1 MLDGMAKHEQFRGVL
16 SFVSNTPYSATGYG
30 TQAGYMV
37 DRFVRHG
44 LRTAV
49 QSNYGLEGQFDKI
62 RTPYGEAMHYPKGFK
77 PYSDDVIELWHEHWK
92 KQNPGLK
99 SALMTLYDVWVYD
112 QLKFDDP
119 IFAYVPLDHVTMP
132 PLVHKFL
139 LRENVTPI
147 AMSEHGQRMMES
159 RDIECVYAPHSV
171 DTKVFTPTH
180 DIDGVATREFMGIKD
195 DQFLVSIVAANK
207 SNGILHR
214 KALVEQIMA
223 FSIFKQTHK
232 DAVLYLHME
241 GSKVFGGFNIPVVT
255 QALGLTDKDVIMA
268 NSTQL
273 RVGYKQEHL
282 AALYTA
288 SDVVMNAT
296 MGEGFGVTSIE
307 AQACG
312 TRLITSNWTASQDLA
327 GPDSFL
333 VDGQPFWDEPQA
345 AFYQLPLIPSI
356 ANALELAYKEPRGV
370 SLESIKFAK
379 QFDTEKVWGKY
390 WMPIL
395 RDFYGNP

>member
-1 MLDGMAKHEQFRGVL
+1 MLGRMTKPEQLKGL
-16 SFVSNTPYSATGYG
+16 ISLVSNTPYSATGYG
-30 TQAGYMV
+30 TQAGYLV
-37 DRFVRHG
+37 DRFTRHG

-62 RTPYGEAMHYPKGFK
+62 RTPHGDVMHYPKGFK
-77 PYSDDVIELWHEHWK
+77 PYSDDVINLWHDDWK
-92 KQNPGLK
+92 SKNPGLK

-112 QLKFDDP
+112 QLEFDDP
-119 IFAYVPLDHVTMP
+119 IFAYVPIDHVTMP

-139 LRENVTPI
+139 LRDNVTPVT
-147 AMSEHGQRMMES
+147 MSEHGQRMLES
-159 RDIECVYAPHSV
+159 RDIASVYAPHSV

-180 DIDGVATREFMGIKD
+180 HIDGVATREFMGVKD

-214 KALVEQIMA
+214 KSLVEQIMA
-223 FSIFKQTHK
+223 FSIFKQTNK

-241 GSKVFGGFNIPVVT
+241 GSKVFGGFNIPVIT
-255 QALGLTDKDVIMA
+255 KALGLTDKDVIMA
-268 NSTQL
+268 NSTML
-273 RVGYKQEHL
+273 RVGYPQEQL
-282 AALYTA
+282 AAFYTA

-312 TRLITSNWTASQDLA
+312 TRLITSNWTASMDLA

-333 VDGQPFWDEPQA
+333 VDGQPFWDEPQSS
-345 AFYQLPLIPSI
+345 FYQLPLIPSI
-356 ANALELAYKEPRGV
+356 ANALQLAHDAPRGV

-379 QFDTEKVWGKY
+379 QFDTEKVWSKY

-395 RDFYGNP
+395 RDFYANA